1 MIPWWAVGADGDL
14 GAWSSAPASQAEP
27 GPRIPLT
34 SGTQMCSLATPGPWR
49 LTQAH
54 GTRFNIKT
62 HTTHTRKRQTSK
74 LSLPSPQL
82 GNQRPVN
89 EEIISRSRHRAPYC
103 RHSKGTPSQAVED
116 TPIFLMPG
124 PHAFREGP
132 WASLGDHGFPPTHR
146 PAPHSLLTPGSEVGV
161 YNVYTVIKNCLS
173 HFGHFL
179 GDLSLIFMRGRAS

>member
-14 GAWSSAPASQAEP
+14 VLSPHQPSRTRAMHPPYVGDTDVQSCHPGAW
-27 GPRIPLT
+27 
-34 SGTQMCSLATPGPWR
+34 R
-49 LTQAH
+49 LKQAH
-54 GTRFNIKT
+54 GTRFNITTHAT
-62 HTTHTRKRQTSK
+62 HTHKRQTSK
-74 LSLPSPQL
+74 LSPPSPRL

-132 WASLGDHGFPPTHR
+132 WASLEDHGFPPTHR
-146 PAPHSLLTPGSEVGV
+146 PAPHSLLTPGSEG
-161 YNVYTVIKNCLS
+161 
-173 HFGHFL
+173 G
-179 GDLSLIFMRGRAS
+179 GLIS